1 MKNEKDRDRK
11 TRVMV
16 PRGGIEPPTRGFQS
30 SAGTTEEYWFS
41 RKNQYRFTQ
50 LSHSGHTG
58 GHMAT
63 IRRRNKKYQVQV
75 RKSSHKS
82 ISKTFTD
89 LKTAK
94 IWANHI
100 EDKIELGDE
109 FVKQD
114 NKLILRDI
122 IQRYLNE
129 ITSQKKGKESEQR
142 RIKRLL
148 KEPLCDEKI
157 HTLKTKNFV
166 EYKNKRIK
174 DGKRTCHYDLVLLR
188 HMYNVA
194 INQWNL
200 IKIEN
205 PLINV

>member
-1 MKNEKDRDRK
+1 
-11 TRVMV
+11 
-16 PRGGIEPPTRGFQS
+16 
-30 SAGTTEEYWFS
+30 
-41 RKNQYRFTQ
+41 
-50 LSHSGHTG
+50 
-58 GHMAT
+58 MAT

-148 KEPLCDEKI
+148 KEPLCDEKN

-166 EYKNKRIK
+166 EYKSKRIK

-205 PLINV
+205 PLINVPKPKLNPPRESRLTEAEYTYLVKGNYPQIHLRNIIELAIETAMRRGKF